1 MWGAVL
7 VLDGGLGNTKRHY
20 LSMFAAAIVMGMLVV
35 PGLALAKPV
44 GRGAGGPSP
53 GATWT
58 YAIYMDGDN
67 SLETYWAGTSLPL
80 LEAVPASASVN
91 IVAFVDLGS
100 TSGMSVQKI
109 SGTTVTT
116 VLTAPEMNMGDPAT
130 LTWCI
135 NQAAT
140 LYPSTYLVLSMW
152 DHGYGWNYICLDDTS
167 GDSLSMRELQAG
179 IANAAKKIDV
189 LAFDACNMGNIEVAY
204 QVSLTGLVSYMVA
217 SEETVPGNGFPY
229 DKMLMYLYNNPAML
243 PRDFSMAMVDAWGVY
258 YATQTWASTVNL
270 AAIDV
275 VQLRAT
281 ISTFSTW
288 SADMKSLLPGYKAA
302 YATTLK
308 NAYYMWATHYFTDL
322 YDFGLHLK
330 TTKGVTDAKLKAD
343 TTAMQNAVSSYCI
356 KVWDAKRMTD
366 CKGISLYFG
375 TGNEWT
381 SHAAAYSQ
389 LAFAV
394 DTGWGA
400 FLTAYNA

>member
-1 MWGAVL
+1 MC
-7 VLDGGLGNTKRHY
+7 
-20 LSMFAAAIVMGMLVV
+20 AAAIVMGMLVV

-44 GRGAGGPSP
+44 QRGPAAGTST
-53 GATWT
+53 TWT

-80 LEAVPASASVN
+80 LEAVPASANLN
-91 IVAFVDLGS
+91 IVAFVDLKS
-100 TSGMSVQKI
+100 TSGMTVEKI

-130 LTWCI
+130 LTWAI
-135 NQAAT
+135 NEAAA
-140 LYPSTYLVLSMW
+140 LYPSTYFALSMW
-152 DHGYGWNYICLDDTS
+152 DHGYAWNYVCLDDTS
-167 GDSLSMRELQAG
+167 GDSLSMQELQAG
-179 IANAAKKIDV
+179 IANAGKRIDV
-189 LAFDACNMGNIEVAY
+189 LAFDCCNMGNIEVAY
-204 QVSLTGLVSYMVA
+204 QVSLTNLVSYMVA

-229 DKMLMYLYNNPAML
+229 DKMLMNLYNNPAML
-243 PRDFSMAMVDAWGVY
+243 PRDFSMAMVDAWGAY
-258 YATQTWASTVNL
+258 YATQKWASTVNL

-275 VQLRAT
+275 VQLKAT

-288 SADMKSLLPGYKAA
+288 SADMKTLLPSYKAL
-302 YATTLK
+302 YATALK
-308 NAYYMWATHYFTDL
+308 VTYNMWATHYFTDL
-322 YDFGLHLK
+322 YDFGAHVK
-330 TTKGVTDAKLKAD
+330 TTRGITDAKLKAD

-356 KVWDAKRMTD
+356 KVWDASKMTA

-375 TGNEWT
+375 TGSEWT
-381 SHAAAYSQ
+381 GHAAAYKT